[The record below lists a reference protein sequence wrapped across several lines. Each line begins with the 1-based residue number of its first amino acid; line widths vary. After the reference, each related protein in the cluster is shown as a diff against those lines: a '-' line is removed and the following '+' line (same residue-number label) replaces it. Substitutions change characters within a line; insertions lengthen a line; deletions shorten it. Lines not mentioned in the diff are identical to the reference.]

1 MEAFEQGVV
10 LVSDLI
16 WGGNWGDTRIVPV
29 MGPIAWVLLGAG
41 LFFMIRLGGRPLRRL
56 FPALGEVWAGRKGN
70 GDPNQITAW
79 QALST
84 ALSGQVGT
92 G

>member
-1 MEAFEQGVV
+1 MEAFQTFIETLSG
-10 LVSDLI
+10 LI
-16 WGGNWGDTRIVPV
+16 WGGTWGDTRIIPI

-41 LFFMIRLGGRPLRRL
+41 LFFMIRLGARPLTRL

-79 QALST
+79 QAL
-84 ALSGQVGT
+84 
-92 G
+92 